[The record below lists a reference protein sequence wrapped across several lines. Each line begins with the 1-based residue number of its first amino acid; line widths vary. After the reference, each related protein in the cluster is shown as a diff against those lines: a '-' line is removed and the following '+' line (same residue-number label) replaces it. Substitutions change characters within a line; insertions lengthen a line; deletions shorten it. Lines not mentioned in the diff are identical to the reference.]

1 MVRVK
6 IKVSMNM
13 SSHRQTSFLMDG
25 SELSSSYTCDCRLA
39 AYHLAHGFFQHLYLA
54 PCPCKQGLQ
63 LGAPTE
69 DKENRLRDKTEIEE
83 KLMW

>member
-1 MVRVK
+1 
-6 IKVSMNM
+6 VSMNK

-63 LGAPTE
+63 LGTPTE
-69 DKENRLRDKTEIEE
+69 NKESRKRIRL
-83 KLMW
+83 KLKRS